1 MSEYRSSEGMFRE
14 FLNSSIWKDM
24 VYELEQWMKDI
35 HEMLEDADG
44 EFDFG
49 KLRKLQGN
57 IETLRNVKDMPQNIL
72 DNIKDDVERT
82 NRKESKENAP
92 KEN

>member
-1 MSEYRSSEGMFRE
+1 MSEYRSSEGMFKE
-14 FLNSSIWKDM
+14 FLKSSIWKDM

-44 EFDFG
+44 DLDFG
-49 KLRKLQGN
+49 KIKKLQGN

-72 DNIKDDVERT
+72 DNIRDDVERT
-82 NRKESKENAP
+82 NRKETKENA
-92 KEN
+92 

>member
-44 EFDFG
+44 KFDFG
-49 KLRKLQGN
+49 KIKKLQGN

-72 DNIKDDVERT
+72 DNIRDDVERT
-82 NRKESKENAP
+82 NRKERKEDV
-92 KEN
+92 

>member
-14 FLNSSIWKDM
+14 FLKSSIWKDI
-24 VYELEQWMKDI
+24 VYELDQWINDV

-82 NRKESKENAP
+82 DRKERKEDA
-92 KEN
+92 

>member
-14 FLNSSIWKDM
+14 FLKSSIWKDM
-24 VYELEQWMKDI
+24 SYELEQWINDI
-35 HEMLEDADG
+35 HEMLEDADSNL
-44 EFDFG
+44 DFG

-82 NRKESKENAP
+82 DRKERKENA
-92 KEN
+92 